1 MNGELIDDLQAII
14 INKIVAIALQVI
26 TGRNMAGGGYKTT
39 TFMRYVHL
47 YLLVKLNQLF
57 VELPLI
63 LICRRLATHSI
74 VKEPQE
80 LDWVQYIAS
89 HI

>member
-1 MNGELIDDLQAII
+1 
-14 INKIVAIALQVI
+14 
-26 TGRNMAGGGYKTT
+26 
-39 TFMRYVHL
+39 MRYVHL